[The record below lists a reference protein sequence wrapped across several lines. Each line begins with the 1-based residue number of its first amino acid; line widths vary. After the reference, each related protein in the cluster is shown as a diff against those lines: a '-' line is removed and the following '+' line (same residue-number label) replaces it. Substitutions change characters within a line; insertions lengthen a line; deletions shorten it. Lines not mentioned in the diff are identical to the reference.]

1 MQTLCSLRENQH
13 FTPDATMLCFSCLEN
28 KIDNKTTGLI
38 VTTAKPMI
46 AFYFVLVLF
55 EIL

>member
-1 MQTLCSLRENQH
+1 MQTLCSLRENQP
-13 FTPDATMLCFSCLEN
+13 FTPDTMMLCFSCLEN